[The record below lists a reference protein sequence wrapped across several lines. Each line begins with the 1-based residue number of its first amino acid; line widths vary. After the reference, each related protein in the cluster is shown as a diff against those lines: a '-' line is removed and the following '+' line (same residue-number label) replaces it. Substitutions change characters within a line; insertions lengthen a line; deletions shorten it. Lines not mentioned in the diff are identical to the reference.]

1 VVNLRAVTDQIVGQ
15 PLTLEC
21 NATAVRGITSSVDIS
36 IISLETVEDVDPI
49 IVGNSAVYSATFTIE
64 ELTSFDD
71 ARILECAVNI
81 GNGTASSDLLIL
93 DVLGKDYTMSIFIS
107 LFYLVLFI

>member
-1 VVNLRAVTDQIVGQ
+1 MVVPTPVVNLRAVTDQITGR
-15 PLTLEC
+15 PLTVEC

-36 IISLETVEDVDPI
+36 IMSLETFEDVDPI

-71 ARILECAVNI
+71 ERTLVCLVTIN
-81 GNGTASSDLLIL
+81 NGISTNDTLVL
-93 DVLGKDYTMSIFIS
+93 DVLGNINYV
-107 LFYLVLFI
+107 Y